1 MRHDVDARPDHSLH
15 FARLQHELGIT
26 GTYYFRAVPG
36 SWDEGIIR
44 EIASLGHEIGY
55 HYEDMDFANG
65 DPHKAINLFEHHLEK
80 LRNIADVQTICMH
93 GSPLSKYDNKEVWNH
108 YSYRDY
114 GILAEPYFDL
124 DFSEVFYITD
134 TGRRWDGGRYS
145 IRDRAT
151 YRNFNEPRWPSYHTT
166 QQIIEAVENGS
177 FPDKVMMNFHPQ
189 RWTNNPLLWTR
200 ELVAQN
206 VKNVAKALLK
216 TVRRG

>member
-1 MRHDVDARPDHSLH
+1 MDARPDHSLY
-15 FARLQHELGIT
+15 FARLQHELGLT
-26 GTYYFRAVPG
+26 GTYYFRVVPG
-36 SWDEGIIR
+36 SWDERIIR

-65 DPHKAINLFEHHLEK
+65 DPHQAIKLFEQHLEK

-93 GSPLSKYDNKEVWNH
+93 GSPLSKFDNKGVWNH

-134 TGRRWDGGRYS
+134 TGRRWDGGQYS

-151 YRNFNEPRWPSYHTT
+151 YRTSNEPRWPSYHTT

>member
-1 MRHDVDARPDHSLH
+1 MRHDVDARPDHSLY
-15 FARLQHELGIT
+15 FARLQHELGVT
-26 GTYYFRAVPG
+26 GTYYFRVVPE
-36 SWDEGIIR
+36 SWDERIIR

-93 GSPLSKYDNKEVWNH
+93 GSPLSKFDNKEVWNH

-124 DFSEVFYITD
+124 DFFEVFYITD

-151 YRNFNEPRWPSYHTT
+151 YRTSNEPQWPSYHTT
-166 QQIIEAVENGS
+166 QEIIEAVENGS
-177 FPDKVMMNFHPQ
+177 FPDKAMMNFHPQ
-189 RWTNNPLLWTR
+189 RWTNNPVLWTR